1 MNVEVAM
8 SDGDIR
14 RLGDYILDGF
24 AKKSRKSDRVRNVE
38 AVCKLP
44 AEGFISEETFAEIM
58 GIGKSTLRDQV
69 RLGKYPKPRKVTTG
83 RSGWAVDE
91 VRELIE
97 RIKKGDV
104 FDGSDV

>member
-1 MNVEVAM
+1 MNVELAM
-8 SDGDIR
+8 SEGDIR
-14 RLGDYILDGF
+14 RLGDYILDGL
-24 AKKSRKSDRVRNVE
+24 AKKSHKSDRVQNVE

>member
-14 RLGDYILDGF
+14 RLWDYILDGL
-24 AKKSRKSDRVRNVE
+24 AKKAQKSARVRNVE

-69 RLGKYPKPRKVTTG
+69 RLGKYPKPTKVTTG

-97 RIKKGDV
+97 RIKKGEV
-104 FDGSDV
+104 FGGSDV